1 MTLLCLQTIIQDLP
15 RCYFHRLL
23 HILWDPQKGCLCHIP
38 YLYFTPDD
46 QLPRGP
52 YFHSC
57 TTRSLDKLYFV
68 FENKLMAKITGNEA
82 GFITYSNTLCFADLP
97 LYKCGHI

>member
-1 MTLLCLQTIIQDLP
+1 MTRHFLQTIIQDLP
-15 RCYFHRLL
+15 RCYFRRLL
-23 HILWDPQKGCLCHIP
+23 HRLCHPQKGRLCHIH

-57 TTRSLDKLYFV
+57 TNLSLDKVDFV
-68 FENKLMAKITGNEA
+68 FENKLIAKITGNES